1 MTKIDVIPADAP
13 MGAEIRGPDLSQPL
27 DDETFAAVE
36 AAFDEYR
43 VVWFPDQTLTPGQQV
58 DFARRLGEIEINAF
72 SKYALDGHPEILIV
86 SNIKENGKDVGYAD
100 AGSHWHTDMSYEAR
114 PPRITMLYAIE
125 VPSGDGGRA
134 LGDTVF
140 ADATTAYETLPA
152 DAKSRI
158 DGRQAIHRFAAK
170 TRGVK
175 KPVKLTEEQLA
186 AHPDVLHPVART
198 HPRTG
203 RKALYV
209 RDGECAGIVGMPD
222 EEALPLIKELAER
235 TIQPEFLYRHTWRV
249 GDLLMWDNAAVQH
262 WAPRDYA
269 WPQRRRMHRITVDG
283 AETF

>member
-1 MTKIDVIPADAP
+1 MVKIDVIPAGPP
-13 MGAEIRGPDLSQPL
+13 MGAEIRGADLSQPL
-27 DDETFAAVE
+27 DGETFEAVQ

-43 VVWFPDQTLTPGQQV
+43 VVFFRDQALTPDQQIA
-58 DFARRLGEIEINAF
+58 FARRFGEIEFNAF
-72 SKYALDGHPEILIV
+72 NKWALDGHPEILIV

-125 VPSGDGGRA
+125 VPLDDDGRA

-175 KPVKLTEEQLA
+175 KPVKLSDEQLA
-186 AHPDVLHPVART
+186 AHPDIIHPVART

-209 RDGECAGIVGMPD
+209 RDGECVGIVGMPD
-222 EEALPLIKELAER
+222 AEAVPLIKELADR
-235 TIQPEFLYRHTWRV
+235 TIRPEFLYRHRWQA
-249 GDLLMWDNAAVQH
+249 GDLLMWDNAAVHH